1 MREDL
6 LHFVWKYKKIHV
18 NELLSSNNDVISILD
33 LGIHNLLQGP
43 DFFNAKIRI
52 NNQLWAGNVEIH
64 VKSSDWYRHHHEKD
78 SNYNNVILHVVWEDD
93 VPVLRNDGSVVPTLE
108 LKKYIT
114 PTLLNSYQELFNKK
128 EITFINCEK
137 NIKETNVFTLKNWLE
152 RLYFERLEQK
162 SELVFNLL
170 QASRNDW
177 EKVFFML
184 LLKNFGLNTNGDSFF
199 SIAQAIDFKV
209 IRKLQYEVFKMESLF
224 FGTAGFLEDLE
235 DKVVE
240 DTYYLNLQKEY
251 GFLKNKFGLEPKGV
265 QKPYFFKLRPANF
278 PTIRLSQFANLVAT
292 RANFFNCIIS
302 ATSIAELYSI
312 FKIGTSSYWET
323 HFTFGKESRQSK
335 KGLSKKFVDILI
347 INTIIP
353 LKFCYAKHLGLDI
366 NEELL
371 GLISS
376 LKLEENTIVRN
387 YELFGLELINA
398 KDSQAI
404 LTLHKDY
411 CRQNK
416 CLQCAIGKEILTR
429 KD

>member
-6 LHFVWKYKKIHV
+6 LHFVWKYKKLPI
-18 NELLSSNNDVISILD
+18 NELRASNNDDISILD
-33 LGIHNLLQGP
+33 SGTHNVLAGP

-52 NNQLWAGNVEIH
+52 NDQLWAGNVEIH

-78 SNYNNVILHVVWEDD
+78 PNYNNVILHVVWEDD
-93 VPVLRNDGSVVPTLE
+93 VPVLRNDGSIIPTLE
-108 LKKYIT
+108 LKEYIAT
-114 PTLLNSYQELFNKK
+114 TLLSSYQELFNKK
-128 EITFINCEK
+128 EIAFINCEK
-137 NIKETNVFTLKNWLE
+137 DIKETDNFTFKNWLE

-170 QASRNDW
+170 HASQNDW
-177 EKVFFML
+177 EKVLFIL
-184 LLKNFGLNTNGDSFF
+184 LLKSFGLNTNGDSFF
-199 SIAQAIDFKV
+199 SIAQAMNFKV
-209 IRKLQYEVFKMESLF
+209 VRKLQHEVFKMESLF
-224 FGTAGFLEDLE
+224 FGTAGFLEDNSIQ
-235 DKVVE
+235 

-251 GFLKNKFGLEPKGV
+251 GFLKNKFGLEPKGI
-265 QKPYFFKLRPANF
+265 QKSYFSKLRPANF

-292 RANFFNCIIS
+292 RPNFFSSIIS
-302 ATSIAELYSI
+302 AKSISELYSI

-323 HFTFGKESRQSK
+323 HFTFGKESKKSK

-366 NEELL
+366 NEELI

-376 LKLEENTIVRN
+376 LKLEENAIVRN
-387 YELFGLELINA
+387 YELLGLELHNA
-398 KDSQAI
+398 KDSQAL
-404 LTLHKDY
+404 LTLHKEY
-411 CRQNK
+411 CRLNK
-416 CLQCAIGKEILTR
+416 CLQCAIGREILTG